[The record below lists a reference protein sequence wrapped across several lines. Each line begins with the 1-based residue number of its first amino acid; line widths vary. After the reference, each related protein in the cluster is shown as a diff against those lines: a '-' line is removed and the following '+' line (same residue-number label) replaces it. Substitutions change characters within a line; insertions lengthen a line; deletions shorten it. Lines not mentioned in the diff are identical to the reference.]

1 MPIRQQTAS
10 WRGRLDRSSLRPSTT
25 RSMRPL
31 RYEEREEER
40 RGMKRNEEESRG
52 IKRKEAKSH
61 VLLGTFQGE
70 REEHWRLHVG
80 RLVNGQEVAEHD

>member
-1 MPIRQQTAS
+1 MPIRQPTAS
-10 WRGRLDRSSLRPSTT
+10 WRGRLDSSSLRLSTT
-25 RSMRPL
+25 RSMRPS

-40 RGMKRNEEESRG
+40 RRMKKNQEERRG
-52 IKRKEAKSH
+52 KKQKSH

-70 REEHWRLHVG
+70 REEHRRLHVG